1 MGRIVLLAFGA
12 AFFPL
17 LLACVAILISRPEPR
32 RLILAFYLGGLL
44 MSVASGIVVLR
55 LFAGGNEIA
64 GSTADHPH
72 GGVSIGIGVVG
83 LFFAWLL
90 VTHRGRA
97 LVDSWR
103 ARRPRRRAPKKSH
116 EGPSWVERR
125 LSKATIRI
133 AFVVGAAIN
142 LPGPFY
148 LLALGDL
155 ASGHSTAE
163 QAIGIVAFN
172 AIMFLLLE
180 VPLVGYLVD
189 PRWTEEAIA
198 DAGSW
203 LNANGL
209 RIVGALVGAISLGLL
224 LQGLDAVA

>member
-1 MGRIVLLAFGA
+1 MAKIVLLAFGA
-12 AFFPL
+12 AFFPA

-32 RLILAFYLGGLL
+32 RLIFAFYVGGLL
-44 MSVASGIVVLR
+44 TSLVSGVVVLR
-55 LFAGGNEIA
+55 VFEGGGEIA
-64 GSTADHPH
+64 GNTTSSSSH
-72 GGVSIGIGVVG
+72 GTVAIAVGVVG
-83 LFFAWLL
+83 LFFSWLL
-90 VTHRGRA
+90 VSHRGRA
-97 LVDSWR
+97 LVDRWHDR
-103 ARRPRRRAPKKSH
+103 HPRRRKKEAR

-125 LSKATIRI
+125 LDRATVRI

-155 ASGHSTAE
+155 STGFSTAE
-163 QAIGIVAFN
+163 QAIAILLFN

-189 PRWTEEAIA
+189 PAWTELAVA
-198 DAGSW
+198 RLGAW

-209 RIVGALVGAISLGLL
+209 QILGGLIAFFSVSLIG
-224 LQGLDAVA
+224 QGLDALL